1 MKNSS
6 KARATRLGVSIR
18 PARFGASP
26 VQRMMVR
33 NASSTSARSGR
44 SEEATSRSRSS
55 TLTLDIMTMV
65 SFGAERR
72 VISDEWAKAAGVPGS
87 NKAEALHD
95 VLGHALAAFARE
107 GKGVEHHRAD
117 LAIEMFAHQLA
128 RAMQPR
134 LHRLDADTEQFGG
147 VLDAHALDHPRHEYG
162 AVDIRQL
169 VGHPLD
175 KTKKFALGHGAFW
188 IGSSDIRELNDLG
201 GLAGRLDLGEFG
213 HRASCPQAAKRFV
226 HDDAR
231 QPGGETRVAAE
242 SRQMRKGADVSFLHR
257 IFRFGVV
264 AQNAPRDPVEPAV
277 VLGED
282 RAKGAVVAAL
292 RGADQHI
299 VARGLV
305 QRGKARLIMRVGHPC
320 SPCCL
325 LDGATRKRL
334 HRNLGPAF
342 KFGPEPT

>member
-18 PARFGASP
+18 PSRFGSSP

-33 NASSTSARSGR
+33 IASSTSARSGR

-72 VISDEWAKAAGVPGS
+72 DISDEWAKAAGVPGS

-95 VLGHALAAFARE
+95 VLRHALAAFARE
-107 GKGVEHHRAD
+107 GIGVEQHRAD
-117 LAIEMFAHQLA
+117 LASVLFAHLLA

-175 KTKKFALGHGAFW
+175 KTKKFALGHGAFR
-188 IGSSDIRELNDLG
+188 IGSGGIRELNDLG
-201 GLAGRLDLGEFG
+201 GLAGRLDLGESAIG
-213 HRASCPQAAKRFV
+213 R
-226 HDDAR
+226 
-231 QPGGETRVAAE
+231 RVRRRP
-242 SRQMRKGADVSFLHR
+242 SDSFMTMRDS
-257 IFRFGVV
+257 
-264 AQNAPRDPVEPAV
+264 Q
-277 VLGED
+277 
-282 RAKGAVVAAL
+282 
-292 RGADQHI
+292 
-299 VARGLV
+299 VARL
-305 QRGKARLIMRVGHPC
+305 
-320 SPCCL
+320 
-325 LDGATRKRL
+325 
-334 HRNLGPAF
+334 
-342 KFGPEPT
+342 E